1 MPMRKLEIEAI
12 NTTLKTEEGLEHDF
26 WEEEPEGLIPR
37 LQTFF
42 WDNLSNIITLTVL
55 TSLTV
60 ISFFVE
66 AKLISLNIFFPII
79 LVSGYT
85 LGKRFGVLMAF
96 LTILIVWAFIISDEV
111 AFLLHYSK
119 DILNFYMTLWG
130 GFLILTG
137 WLGSALAKSIQGSTK
152 EASQA

>member
-1 MPMRKLEIEAI
+1 MPLGQLETEAI
-12 NTTLKTEEGLEHDF
+12 NITLKTEEGLEYDF
-26 WEEEPEGLIPR
+26 LEEEPKGLIPR
-37 LQTFF
+37 QQTYFR
-42 WDNLSNIITLTVL
+42 DNLGNIIILTVL

-66 AKLISLNIFFPII
+66 VKLISLNIFYVII
-79 LVSGYT
+79 FVAGYT
-85 LGKRFGVLMAF
+85 LGKRFAVLMAF
-96 LTILIVWAFIISDEV
+96 LTILIVWALILSDEV

-152 EASQA
+152 ETSQT

>member
-1 MPMRKLEIEAI
+1 MPVGKLETEAI
-12 NTTLKTEEGLEHDF
+12 NIKLNTEEGLEHDF
-26 WEEEPEGLIPR
+26 LEEAPEGLIPHQQR
-37 LQTFF
+37 YFR
-42 WDNLSNIITLTVL
+42 DNLSNIIILTVL

-66 AKLISLNIFFPII
+66 VKLISLNIFYVII
-79 LVSGYT
+79 FVAGYT
-85 LGKRFGVLMAF
+85 LGKRFAVLMAF
-96 LTILIVWAFIISDEV
+96 LTILIVWALILSDEV

-137 WLGSALAKSIQGSTK
+137 WLGSALAKSIHGSTK
-152 EASQA
+152 DASQA